1 MTECLNDEMDSQQ
14 LPETDIRAY
23 GNSTGLGL
31 KKQNPEKHQTIVRAF
46 EAGCSIRET
55 AQIFGIAKNTAGAIC
70 MRELGQEGVRKATIQ
85 NLQRLV
91 HESSGD
97 LVESLD
103 ELSPMQKATV
113 MGISADKLNQMA
125 DTKPDLNAMQ
135 ITQFQVTANIS
146 DDAVTK
152 LIQAAMEKEKI
163 IEV

>member
-1 MTECLNDEMDSQQ
+1 
-14 LPETDIRAY
+14 
-23 GNSTGLGL
+23 
-31 KKQNPEKHQTIVRAF
+31 
-46 EAGCSIRET
+46 
-55 AQIFGIAKNTAGAIC
+55 

-125 DTKPDLNAMQ
+125 DTKPDLNAVQ
-135 ITQFQVTANIS
+135 VTQFQVTANIS
-146 DDAVTK
+146 DDAVSK
-152 LIQAAMEKEKI
+152 LIQTAIEKEKT

>member
-1 MTECLNDEMDSQQ
+1 MTECLNDEIDSPQ

-23 GNSTGLGL
+23 GKSTGLGL
-31 KKQNPEKHQTIVRAF
+31 KKKNPEKYQTIVRAF
-46 EAGCSIRET
+46 QAGCSLRET

-70 MRELGQEGVRKATIQ
+70 MRELGQEGVRNATIK

-113 MGISADKLNQMA
+113 MGISADKLNQMT
-125 DTKPDLNAMQ
+125 DTKPDLSALQ
-135 ITQFQVTANIS
+135 VTQFQVTANIS

>member
-1 MTECLNDEMDSQQ
+1 MTECLNDEIDSQQ

-23 GNSTGLGL
+23 GKSTGLGL
-31 KKQNPEKHQTIVRAF
+31 KKKNPEKYQTIVRAF
-46 EAGCSIRET
+46 QAGCSLRET

-125 DTKPDLNAMQ
+125 DTKPDLNAVQ
-135 ITQFQVTANIS
+135 VTQFQVTANIS
-146 DDAVTK
+146 DDAVSK
-152 LIQAAMEKEKI
+152 LIQTAIEKEKT

>member
-1 MTECLNDEMDSQQ
+1 MTKCLNDEMDSQQ

-31 KKQNPEKHQTIVRAF
+31 KKKNPEKYQTIVRAF
-46 EAGCSIRET
+46 QAGCSIRET

-125 DTKPDLNAMQ
+125 DTKPDLSALQ
-135 ITQFQVTANIS
+135 VTQFQVTANIS

>member
-1 MTECLNDEMDSQQ
+1 MTKSLNQA
-14 LPETDIRAY
+14 TDPCPPSKLDTSSY

-31 KKQNPEKHQTIVRAF
+31 KKKNPEKYQTIVRAF
-46 EAGCSIRET
+46 QAGCSIRET
-55 AQIFGIAKNTAGAIC
+55 AQIFGVAKNTAGAIC

-125 DTKPDLNAMQ
+125 DTKPDLSTLQVNH
-135 ITQFQVTANIS
+135 FQVTANIS

-152 LIQAAMEKEKI
+152 LIQTAMEKEKT